1 MLAKNNK
8 KNVLTFVWADGIILK
23 TTHTRKSTMAM
34 TREQF
39 YQTPGGQILLQLRR
53 EIQEF
58 IVVPNSWL
66 PESFHNR
73 RDGGRTL
80 ARLNAMCDIRDTPSP
95 HQIEKAE
102 KAKRIQAY
110 REQLE
115 RGDSFT
121 YDEDSRLLNEKIVTF
136 CTRAVQAG
144 MMELD
149 PEDFE

>member
-1 MLAKNNK
+1 MSL
-8 KNVLTFVWADGIILK
+8 
-23 TTHTRKSTMAM
+23 

-39 YQTPGGQILLQLRR
+39 YQTPGGQILLELRQQIR
-53 EIQEF
+53 ES

-66 PESFHNR
+66 PEDFHNV

-80 ARLNAMCDIRDTPSP
+80 ANLEKLCTKRDTPSA

-102 KAKRIQAY
+102 KARRVEAY
-110 REQLE
+110 RAQLE
-115 RGDSFT
+115 SGDSFT
-121 YDEDSRLLNEKIVTF
+121 YDEDERLLNEKIVKF
-136 CTRAVQAG
+136 CARAVQVG